1 MKIRIF
7 GIILSINVFVSM
19 VMLPQAIK
27 ATASF
32 SEFSSLSE
40 NNLSNANI
48 ASNDGLLQAD
58 YLSTYSLFAN
68 NPITTYG
75 DINSDGNIDAIDYA
89 VLKKVLLGSDSQ
101 GLNLSAADVNVDG
114 QVDAIDFAV
123 LKSYLMKIIDSLPT
137 GKPGNAEF
145 TNTSFEEGSINGWTL
160 GSKNTSGATYASSRA
175 SRTGR
180 YQLSCYAESNYVSDI
195 YQDITGLQ
203 PGYYYITCYVQNGG
217 NQNSAY
223 LYANGTGQ
231 NKCMTAFPVTNALN
245 TENSQEYGWTLVTVR
260 GVQVGSNGNIRIGF
274 YSDANA
280 KNWVNL
286 DDFTIYK
293 ESNQSQQ
300 KKFYVG
306 GDLSELSYVE
316 DMGARF
322 YDANG
327 KEQDAVQLLAD
338 NGWNIAR
345 LRLYNNPGKGR
356 GDGKYYCKDN
366 YQNINDILNLAKRAK
381 NANMAIQLTLHYSD
395 FWSNGLTQN
404 IPADWK
410 SQISGLSSAD
420 AVTKLEKLV
429 YDYTKSV
436 MRQMTAQGTIPE
448 TVSIGNEIQA
458 GVLYPYGSTTNFANL
473 ARFLNAGYTAV
484 KEVNPDT
491 KVILHLDDA
500 GNADKYVWFFD
511 SCKTYNVK
519 YDIIGAS
526 YYPYYTGITANKV
539 ADFCNKIF
547 ARYNKD
553 IIIMETGFNFNKYLP
568 NGYEGQLKNNG
579 AYEGYYESSPKGQ
592 KDFMLE
598 LFNALKN
605 VKDGRCIGDIYWD
618 PVMVEQNGVGWAIV
632 EATNKADTNVVANTT
647 LFDFNHVI
655 LPAINAYKYNN

>member
-1 MKIRIF
+1 MKRKAYALISLAVIASMT
-7 GIILSINVFVSM
+7 ILSPNTTLADSILTLNSVTV
-19 VMLPQAIK
+19 
-27 ATASF
+27 
-32 SEFSSLSE
+32 SE
-40 NNLSNANI
+40 NSNLNI
-48 ASNDGLLQAD
+48 ASNDGFLQAD
-58 YLSTYSLFAN
+58 SISTHSLNAN
-68 NPITTYG
+68 SSVTTYG

-89 VLKKVLLGSDSQ
+89 VLKKVLLGSDLQ
-101 GLNLSAADVNVDG
+101 GINLSAADVNLDG

-123 LKSYLMKIIDSLPT
+123 LKSYLMKIIDSLPI

-160 GSKNTSGATYASSRA
+160 GPQNTSGATYASSRS

-195 YQDITGLQ
+195 YQDVTGLQ

-231 NKCMTAFPVTNALN
+231 NKCMTAIPVTNALN

-260 GVQVGSNGNIRIGF
+260 GIQVSSNGNIRIGF

-286 DDFTIYK
+286 DDFTIYR

-306 GDLSELSYVE
+306 GDISELCYVE
-316 DMGARF
+316 DMGAKF
-322 YDANG
+322 YDSNG
-327 KEQDAVQLLAD
+327 KEQDAVELLAD

-356 GDGKYYCKDN
+356 GDGTYYCKDN

-381 NANMAIQLTLHYSD
+381 KAGLAVQLTLHYSD
-395 FWSNGLTQN
+395 FWTNGLTQN

-410 SQISGLSSAD
+410 SQISGLSTAD

-429 YDYTKSV
+429 YTYTKSV
-436 MRQMTAQGTIPE
+436 MEQMLAQGITPE
-448 TVSIGNEIQA
+448 SVSLGNEMQA
-458 GVLYPYGSTTNFANL
+458 GILYPYGSTSNFANL
-473 ARFLNAGYTAV
+473 ARLLNAGYSAV
-484 KEVNPDT
+484 KEASSST

-500 GNADKYVWFFD
+500 GNADKYIWFFD

-526 YYPYYTGITANKV
+526 YYPYYTKLTANKV
-539 ADFCNKIF
+539 ADFCNKIC
-547 ARYNKD
+547 ARYDKD
-553 IIIMETGFNFNKYLP
+553 IIIMETGFNFYKYLP

-579 AYEGYYESSPKGQ
+579 TYEGYYESSPKGQ

-598 LFNALKN
+598 LINALKN

-632 EATNKADTNVVANTT
+632 EATNKADTNVVSNTT

-655 LPAINAYKYNN
+655 LPVINAYKYNN

>member
-1 MKIRIF
+1 MKRKAYALISLAVIASMT
-7 GIILSINVFVSM
+7 ILSPNTTLADSILTLNSVTV
-19 VMLPQAIK
+19 
-27 ATASF
+27 
-32 SEFSSLSE
+32 SE
-40 NNLSNANI
+40 NSNLNI
-48 ASNDGLLQAD
+48 ASNDGFLQAD
-58 YLSTYSLFAN
+58 SISTHSLYAN
-68 NPITTYG
+68 NSVTTYG

-89 VLKKVLLGSDSQ
+89 VLKKVLLGSDLQ
-101 GLNLSAADVNVDG
+101 GINLSAADVNLDG

-137 GKPGNAEF
+137 GKPGNSEF

-160 GSKNTSGATYASSRA
+160 GHQNTSGATYASSRA

-195 YQDITGLQ
+195 YQDVTGLQ

-231 NKCMTAFPVTNALN
+231 NKCMTAIPVTNALN

-260 GVQVGSNGNIRIGF
+260 GIQVSSNGNIRIGF

-286 DDFTIYK
+286 DDFTIYR

-306 GDLSELSYVE
+306 GDISELCYVE
-316 DMGARF
+316 DMGAKF
-322 YDANG
+322 YDSNG
-327 KEQDAVQLLAD
+327 KEQDAVELLAD

-356 GDGKYYCKDN
+356 GDGTYYCKDN

-381 NANMAIQLTLHYSD
+381 KAGLAVQLTLHYSD
-395 FWSNGLTQN
+395 FWTNGLTQN

-410 SQISGLSSAD
+410 SQISGLSTAD

-429 YDYTKSV
+429 YTYTKSV
-436 MRQMTAQGTIPE
+436 MEQMLAQGITPE
-448 TVSIGNEIQA
+448 SVSLGNEMQA
-458 GVLYPYGSTTNFANL
+458 GILYPYGSTSNFANL
-473 ARFLNAGYTAV
+473 ARLLNAGYSAV
-484 KEVNPDT
+484 KEASSST

-500 GNADKYVWFFD
+500 GNADKYIWFFD

-526 YYPYYTGITANKV
+526 YYPYYTKLTANKI
-539 ADFCNKIF
+539 ADFCNKIC
-547 ARYNKD
+547 ARYDKD
-553 IIIMETGFNFNKYLP
+553 IIIMETGFNFYKYLP

-579 AYEGYYESSPKGQ
+579 TYEGYYESSPKGQ

-598 LFNALKN
+598 LINALKN

-632 EATNKADTNVVANTT
+632 EATNKADTNVVSNTT

-655 LPAINAYKYNN
+655 LPVINAYKYNN

>member
-1 MKIRIF
+1 MA
-7 GIILSINVFVSM
+7 SIAV
-19 VMLPQAIK
+19 LPQNI
-27 ATASF
+27 TAANSNF
-32 SEFSSLSE
+32 KVNSLSVIE
-40 NNLSNANI
+40 NSNLNI
-48 ASNDGLLQAD
+48 AANDVVLQAD
-58 YLSTYSLFAN
+58 SLLAN
-68 NPITTYG
+68 TAITTYG
-75 DINSDGNIDAIDYA
+75 DINTDGNIDAIDYA
-89 VLKKVLLGSDSQ
+89 LLKKVLLGSDSQ
-101 GLNLSAADVNVDG
+101 GLDLSAADVNLDG

-137 GKPGNAEF
+137 GNSSNKEF
-145 TNTSFEEGSINGWTL
+145 TNTSFEEGSLKGWIL

-175 SRTGR
+175 SRTGQ
-180 YQLSCYAESNYVSDI
+180 YQLSSYAEANYVSDI

-203 PGYYYITCYVQNGG
+203 SGYYYITCYVQNGG

-231 NKCMTAFPVTNALN
+231 NKCMTAIPVTNALN

-260 GVQVGSNGNIRIGF
+260 GIQVGSNGNIRIGF

-286 DDFTIYK
+286 DDFAIYR
-293 ESNQSQQ
+293 ESNQSEQ

-306 GDLSELSYVE
+306 GDISELSYVE
-316 DMGARF
+316 DMGAKF

-327 KEQDAVQLLAD
+327 KEQDAVKLLAD

-356 GDGKYYCKDN
+356 GDGNYYCKEN
-366 YQNINDILNLAKRAK
+366 YQNLDDVLDLAKRAK
-381 NANMAIQLTLHYSD
+381 NENMAIQFTFHYSD
-395 FWSNGLTQN
+395 FWTNGLTQN

-410 SQISGLSSAD
+410 SKISGLSTQD
-420 AVTKLEKLV
+420 AVAKLEKLV

-436 MRQMTAQGTIPE
+436 MQQLAAQGTIPE
-448 TVSIGNEIQA
+448 TVSLGNEMQA
-458 GVLYPYGSTTNFANL
+458 GILYPYGKTSNFANL
-473 ARFLNAGYTAV
+473 AKFLNAGYSAV
-484 KEVNPDT
+484 KEVAPQT

-500 GNADKYVWFFD
+500 GNYDKYVWFFD
-511 SCKTYNVK
+511 SCKTHNIK

-526 YYPYYTGITANKV
+526 YYPYYTTLTANKIV
-539 ADFCNKIF
+539 EFCNKIC

-553 IIIMETGFNFNKYLP
+553 IIIMETGYNFNKYLP

-579 AYEGYYESSPKGQ
+579 AYEKYYESSPKGQ
-592 KDFMLE
+592 RDFMLE

-632 EATNKADTNVVANTT
+632 EATNKADTNVVSNTT
-647 LFDFNHVI
+647 LFDFNHMI
-655 LPAINAYKYNN
+655 LPAINAYKYN